1 MAPPLVIEMLLFQ
14 MLTYLLRDGCGFAIR
29 RCRGMELFFCER
41 LAWGRLIESLR
52 VPLDPRRTVLV
63 DSAGL
68 FHFFQ

>member
-1 MAPPLVIEMLLFQ
+1 
-14 MLTYLLRDGCGFAIR
+14 
-29 RCRGMELFFCER
+29 MELFFCER